1 MEESENEGIKIKVEK
16 QPKREPEK
24 DLKYYVEENR
34 KEMKKPIKK
43 GVK

>member
-1 MEESENEGIKIKVEK
+1 MEDEGIKIKVEK

-24 DLKYYVEENR
+24 DLKVEENR
-34 KEMKKPIKK
+34 KEIIEEMKKPTKK